1 MPMLFTLSIGM
12 EIFIQHQGQQTGPFS
27 LQQIQSGFLSGL
39 YQHSDLIWHQG
50 IEEWIPL
57 STLLNNNAA
66 ATISQQAVIPHNSG
80 LALTSM
86 ILGISSFACLI
97 TSIPAIIC
105 GHIASSQI
113 KKSDGRITGKGLAL
127 AGLITGY
134 LGLCIT
140 LMALVAPPMIMSQ
153 VKVAN
158 RSEAISNAKQI
169 GIALFTFHDEFG
181 SYPSAETASLVAKE
195 TSTPAEIGESSN
207 SRFRQLIRAGIV
219 PSEHIFYAKTY
230 GSQKPDGDI
239 SGNNA
244 IAPGECGFAYIDN
257 IPSKLGR
264 PRPIAIAPFKSG
276 TDEFDRLPFDNKAII
291 LWTDNS
297 ATTLPIDPSGQ
308 VLQNGQHI
316 LDPKH
321 PIWEGTPPILLLPE

>member
-1 MPMLFTLSIGM
+1 M

-50 IEEWIPL
+50 IEGWIPL

-66 ATISQQAVIPHNSG
+66 ATVSPQTVIPHSSG

-86 ILGISSFACLI
+86 ILGVSSFACLI

-113 KKSDGRITGKGLAL
+113 KNSNGRITGKGLAL

-134 LGLCIT
+134 LGIGIT
-140 LMALVAPPMIMSQ
+140 LIAVIAGLTMPLIMRQ
-153 VKVAN
+153 QKVAN
-158 RSEAISNAKQI
+158 RSEALSNAKSF
-169 GIALFTFHDEFG
+169 GIALYEFNEEYG
-181 SYPSAETASLVAKE
+181 SYPNAKTASLVATK
-195 TSTPAEIGESSN
+195 TSTPSEIGESSN
-207 SRFRQLIRAGIV
+207 SRFRQLIRAGII
-219 PSEHIFYAKTY
+219 PSEHIFYAKSY
-230 GSQKPDGDI
+230 GSQKPDGDM
-239 SGNNA
+239 SGSNA

-257 IPSKLGR
+257 IPSKPGR
-264 PRPIAIAPFKSG
+264 PRPIAIAPFKAG

-308 VLQNGQHI
+308 VLHNGQHI

>member
-1 MPMLFTLSIGM
+1 M

-50 IEEWIPL
+50 IEGWIPL

-66 ATISQQAVIPHNSG
+66 ATVSPQTVMPLSSG

-86 ILGISSFACLI
+86 ILGVSSFACLL

-113 KKSDGRITGKGLAL
+113 KNSNGRITGKGFVL

-134 LGLCIT
+134 VGLGLVLIAVIAGLT
-140 LMALVAPPMIMSQ
+140 MPMIMSQ

-158 RSEAISNAKQI
+158 RSEALRNAKSF
-169 GIALFTFHDEFG
+169 GIALYTFHDEYG
-181 SYPSAETASLVAKE
+181 SYPNAETASRVSTK

-207 SRFRQLIRAGIV
+207 ARFRQLIRAGIV
-219 PSEHIFYAKTY
+219 SGEETFYAKVS
-230 GSQKPDGDI
+230 GGQKPDGDI
-239 SGNNA
+239 SGSNA

-257 IPSKLGR
+257 IPSNPSH
-264 PRPIAIAPFKSG
+264 PRPIAIAPLKAG

-308 VLQNGQHI
+308 VLHNGQHI

-321 PIWEGTPPILLLPE
+321 PIWEGTPPVLLLPE

>member
-1 MPMLFTLSIGM
+1 MPILFTLSIGM

-50 IEEWIPL
+50 IEGWIPL

-66 ATISQQAVIPHNSG
+66 ATVSPQTVMPLSSG

-86 ILGISSFACLI
+86 ILGVSSFACLI

-113 KKSDGRITGKGLAL
+113 KKSDGRITGKGFAI

-134 LGLCIT
+134 LGIGIT
-140 LMALVAPPMIMSQ
+140 LMALLTIPMIMSQ
-153 VKVAN
+153 VKVAD
-158 RSEAISNAKQI
+158 RTEALSNAKSF
-169 GIALFTFHDEFG
+169 GIALYTFHDEFG

-207 SRFRQLIRAGIV
+207 ARFRQLIRAGMV
-219 PSEHIFYAKTY
+219 SGEETFYAKTY

-239 SGNNA
+239 SGSNA

-257 IPSKLGR
+257 IPSNPSH

-276 TDEFDRLPFDNKAII
+276 SDEFDPLPFNNKAII

-297 ATTLPIDPSGQ
+297 ATLLPIDPSGQ
-308 VLQNGQHI
+308 VLHNGQHI

-321 PIWEGTPPILLLPE
+321 PIWEGTPPVLLLPE